1 MDSYWYFRR
10 RKLMVDW
17 FDFRHASATKP
28 TTLQQRRMPSF
39 LSDWSP
45 TTRDHTASR
54 SGILGSNGA
63 LSVGDGVGGEQQS
76 QQPNNFGAEDAPR
89 SPQGDVTI
97 PLGVVS
103 WATIGPKAKTNSM
116 PYCFIWYELCSIG
129 LKVVLTRVRSDFQ
142 KVSK

>member
-1 MDSYWYFRR
+1 
-10 RKLMVDW
+10 
-17 FDFRHASATKP
+17 
-28 TTLQQRRMPSF
+28 MPSF

-103 WATIGPKAKTNSM
+103 WATIGPKAKKLIRCRIVLYGMS
-116 PYCFIWYELCSIG
+116 CVQSG